1 MKQKARAAQSV
12 RQTIYLRTDKF
23 QALKAM
29 AEADHGRS
37 ISAMIG
43 ILIEN
48 EQNRQRLA
56 QQTSQEAQNE
66 YLPI

>member
-1 MKQKARAAQSV
+1 MKQKAKATQPV
-12 RQTIYLRTDKF
+12 RQTIYLRADKF
-23 QALKAM
+23 QALREM

-43 ILIEN
+43 ILIED

-56 QQTSQEAQNE
+56 QQASQEAQNAG
-66 YLPI
+66 

>member
-1 MKQKARAAQSV
+1 MPTKQKAKVIQAI
-12 RQTIYLRTDKF
+12 RQTIYLRADKF
-23 QALKAM
+23 QALKEM

-37 ISAMIG
+37 ISAVIS

-56 QQTSQEAQNE
+56 QQAQEAQNVG
-66 YLPI
+66 